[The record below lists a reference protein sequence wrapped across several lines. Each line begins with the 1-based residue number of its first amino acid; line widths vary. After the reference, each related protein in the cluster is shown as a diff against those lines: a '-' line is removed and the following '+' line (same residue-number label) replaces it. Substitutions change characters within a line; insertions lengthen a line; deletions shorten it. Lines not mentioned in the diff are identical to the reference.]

1 MSSGVKDSENPNS
14 LEEIE
19 VIVKKS
25 GYTESDRKY
34 YLANKDKCL
43 EISRPHK
50 KAYWLAHNEEL
61 KAKRRAYYETV
72 EKPKRLAKKL
82 EAPAE

>member
-1 MSSGVKDSENPNS
+1 MSSGDSEK
-14 LEEIE
+14 
-19 VIVKKS
+19 KKS

-50 KAYWLAHNEEL
+50 KAYWLAHKEEL

-82 EAPAE
+82 EVSFRPNNFDEIGV